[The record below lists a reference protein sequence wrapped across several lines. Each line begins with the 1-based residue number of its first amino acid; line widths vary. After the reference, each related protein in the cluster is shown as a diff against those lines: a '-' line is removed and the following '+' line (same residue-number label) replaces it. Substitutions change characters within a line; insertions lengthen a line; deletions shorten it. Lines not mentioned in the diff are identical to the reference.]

1 MKHLKTLTIVAL
13 VVCCATSVQAFD
25 LVTTAAVE
33 IVEGISIAQTTGM
46 DFGQVADH
54 DGALVLAT
62 NPASPMTDAS
72 FISFDPT
79 GYTPGIFTVN
89 SIIGASVN
97 ASFVDAADVPGL
109 ALSAWTVSLDGGSSD
124 EGDLTAI
131 TQVAAADTWNIGATL
146 TVTAATASI
155 GAATPGYTITVV
167 LN

>member
-1 MKHLKTLTIVAL
+1 MKRFSCLAILAL
-13 VVCCATSVQAFD
+13 VAMAATGAQAFD

-33 IVEGISIAQTTGM
+33 IVEGVTVAQTTGM

-79 GYTPGIFTVN
+79 GYTPAIFTVT
-89 SIIGASVN
+89 SIAGASMN
-97 ASFVDAADVPGL
+97 ASFTDAGDVAGL
-109 ALSAWTVSLDGGSSD
+109 ALGTWTVSLDGGSTD
-124 EGDLTAI
+124 EGDITDI
-131 TQVAAADTWNIGATL
+131 TQITSADTWNVGATL
-146 TVTAATASI
+146 TVTAATAVV